1 MWAYFGLSYYDRL
14 AFTFKSILAERL
26 TDMLAA
32 ALLCFALLSFGQD
45 GQGRRQQQAPA
56 QQPTPAPQTATSAPG
71 QGQQQRAPQERPTPA
86 AEEIPIVTKHEIT
99 VGGRTLRYTAT
110 VGMMPLKNREGEIEA
125 RIFFMAYT
133 LDDAGPRGKRPLT
146 FSFNGGPG
154 SASVWLHL
162 GAIGPRRVPM
172 NPDGTMPQPPYALE
186 DNQYTWLDQ
195 TDLVFIDPV
204 GTGYSRAARPD
215 LAARYFGLTGD
226 IESVGE
232 FIRMYLTRS
241 ERWTSPLF
249 LAGESYG
256 TTRASALSGYLIGK
270 GIAFNGIV
278 LISTI
283 MNFETTD
290 FASGNDL
297 PYVMF
302 LPSYAATAW
311 YHKKLPRDLQSK
323 SVQQV
328 VAEAEHWAAND
339 YTLALEKGDRLTA
352 SERQDAIAKL
362 ARYTGLSAQFIDNAN
377 LRVSLNFF
385 RKELLRDEK
394 RSIGRLDARFKGY
407 DSSYVSAGPDF
418 DASEAAIRPPYTST
432 FNNYIRSELGYK
444 TDVEY
449 YILGGGITSPWNW
462 NTNNGYVDTSVAL
475 RTALAQNPYLK
486 VYVAMGYYDMAT
498 PYFAVQYTL
507 HHISLDP
514 ALLKN
519 ISSGY
524 YEAGHMMYIDEKQLG
539 KLRADVGKF
548 IEESQKK

>member
-1 MWAYFGLSYYDRL
+1 
-14 AFTFKSILAERL
+14 
-26 TDMLAA
+26 MLAA
-32 ALLCFALLSFGQD
+32 LLLSLALFAQAPD
-45 GQGRRQQQAPA
+45 FQGQGRRQGGQQPGG
-56 QQPTPAPQTATSAPG
+56 QQPTTTTPATNQPSGQTG
-71 QGQQQRAPQERPTPA
+71 QRPPQERPSPA
-86 AEEIPIVTKHEIT
+86 PEEPPVITHHSIT
-99 VGGRTLRYTAT
+99 VGGKELRYTAT
-110 VGMMPLKNREGEIEA
+110 TGMMPIKNRDGETEA

-133 LDDAGPRGKRPLT
+133 LDGVDNRNQRPLT

-154 SASVWLHL
+154 SASVWLHM
-162 GAIGPRRVPM
+162 GAIGPKRVPM
-172 NPDGTMPQPPYALE
+172 NVDGTMPPPPYHVV

-204 GTGYSRAARPD
+204 GTGYSRALRPETASRFFS
-215 LAARYFGLTGD
+215 LQGD

-232 FIRMYLTRS
+232 FIRMYLTRY

-256 TTRASALSGYLIGK
+256 TTRASALSGYLIGR

-297 PYVMF
+297 PYIMF

-311 YHKKLPRDLQSK
+311 YHKKLPRDMQSK
-323 SVQQV
+323 SVQKV
-328 VAEAEHWAAND
+328 VAEAEEFAAND
-339 YTLALEKGDRLTA
+339 YTLALQKGDRMSA
-352 SERQDAIAKL
+352 SERQDAVNKL
-362 ARYTGLSAQFIDNAN
+362 ARFTGLDPRFIDNAN

-407 DSSYVSAGPDF
+407 DSSNVTAGPDF
-418 DASEAAIRPPYTST
+418 DPSEAAIRPPYTST
-432 FNNYIRSELGYK
+432 FNNYVRTDLNYK
-444 TDVEY
+444 SDLEY
-449 YILGGGITSPWNW
+449 YILGGGIGPWNW
-462 NTNNGYVDTSVAL
+462 GTNNGYVDTSVAL
-475 RTALAQNPYLK
+475 RDALARNPYLRIF
-486 VYVAMGYYDMAT
+486 VAMGYYDMAT
-498 PYFAVQYTL
+498 PYFAVQYTM

-514 ALLKN
+514 GLLRN
-519 ISSGY
+519 FSTGY

-539 KLRADVGKF
+539 KLRSDVRKF
-548 IEESQKK
+548 IDESER

>member
-1 MWAYFGLSYYDRL
+1 
-14 AFTFKSILAERL
+14 
-26 TDMLAA
+26 MLAA
-32 ALLCFALLSFGQD
+32 IILFFALLSPSQEPD
-45 GQGRRQQQAPA
+45 GKGRRQFPPQTPP
-56 QQPTPAPQTATSAPG
+56 PTPQAVASPAASPTGSPS
-71 QGQQQRAPQERPTPA
+71 GQQRTPQERPSPSP
-86 AEEIPIVTKHEIT
+86 EEPPVVTKHEVH

-110 VGMMPLKNREGEIEA
+110 VGMMPIKNRDGETEA

-133 LDDAGPRGKRPLT
+133 LDGVGDRQQRPLT

-172 NPDGTMPQPPYALE
+172 NPDGTMPPPPYQLV
-186 DNQYTWLDQ
+186 DNEYTWLNQ

-204 GTGYSRAARPD
+204 GTGYSRAVRPD
-215 LAARYFGLTGD
+215 LASKFFGLQGD

-232 FIRMYLTRS
+232 FIRMYLTRY

-256 TTRASALSGYLIGK
+256 TTRASALSGYLIGR
-270 GIAFNGIV
+270 GVAFNGIV

-297 PYVMF
+297 PYVMY

-311 YHKKLPRDLQSK
+311 YHKKLSSDLQSR
-323 SVQQV
+323 SVQDL
-328 VAEAEHWAAND
+328 VAEVEQWAASD
-339 YTLALEKGDRLTA
+339 YTLALEKGDRLTQQ
-352 SERQDAIAKL
+352 ERQDAIAKMS
-362 ARYTGLSAQFIDNAN
+362 RYTGLSSQFIDNAN
-377 LRVSLNFF
+377 LRVSLSLF
-385 RKELLRDEK
+385 RKELLRAER
-394 RSIGRLDARFKGY
+394 RSIGRLDARFKGFDANY
-407 DSSYVSAGPDF
+407 ASDSPDF

-432 FNNYIRSELGYK
+432 FNQYVRSELGYK
-444 TDVEY
+444 SDLEY

-475 RTALAQNPYLK
+475 RHALARDPYLK
-486 VYVAMGYYDMAT
+486 IFVAMGYYDMAT

-514 ALLKN
+514 LLLKN
-519 ISSGY
+519 FSTGY

-539 KLRADVGKF
+539 RLRADVGKF
-548 IEESQKK
+548 IDEAQRR

>member
-1 MWAYFGLSYYDRL
+1 
-14 AFTFKSILAERL
+14 
-26 TDMLAA
+26 
-32 ALLCFALLSFGQD
+32 
-45 GQGRRQQQAPA
+45 
-56 QQPTPAPQTATSAPG
+56 
-71 QGQQQRAPQERPTPA
+71 
-86 AEEIPIVTKHEIT
+86 
-99 VGGRTLRYTAT
+99 
-110 VGMMPLKNREGEIEA
+110 MMPIKNRDGETEA

-133 LDDAGPRGKRPLT
+133 LDGVGDRHQRPLT

-162 GAIGPRRVPM
+162 GCIGPRRIPM
-172 NPDGTMPQPPYALE
+172 NPDGTMPPPPYALV
-186 DNQYTWLDQ
+186 DNQQTWLDQ
-195 TDLVFIDPV
+195 SDLVFIDPV
-204 GTGYSRAARPD
+204 GTGYSRAARPE
-215 LAARYFGLTGD
+215 LASKFFGLQGD

-232 FIRMYLTRS
+232 FIRMYLTRY

-256 TTRASALSGYLIGK
+256 TTRASALSGYLISR
-270 GIAFNGIV
+270 GIALNGIV

-297 PYVMF
+297 AYVMF

-323 SVQQV
+323 SVQKV
-328 VAEAEHWAAND
+328 VAEAEEWAAND
-339 YTLALEKGDRLTA
+339 YTLALEKGDRLT
-352 SERQDAIAKL
+352 SQERQEVVSKL
-362 ARYTGLSAQFIDNAN
+362 SHYTGLDAKFIDNAN
-377 LRVSLNFF
+377 MRVSLNFF

-407 DSSYVSAGPDF
+407 DSSYVTAGPDF

-432 FNNYIRSELGYK
+432 FNNYVRTELGYK

-462 NTNNGYVDTSVAL
+462 GTNNGYVDTSVAL

-486 VYVAMGYYDMAT
+486 IFVAMGYYDMAT

-514 ALLKN
+514 VLLKN
-519 ISSGY
+519 FSTGY

-539 KLRADVGKF
+539 RLRADVGQF
-548 IEESQKK
+548 IDESQRR

>member
-1 MWAYFGLSYYDRL
+1 
-14 AFTFKSILAERL
+14 
-26 TDMLAA
+26 MLAA
-32 ALLCFALLSFGQD
+32 ILLCFALLSFGQEEA
-45 GQGRRQQQAPA
+45 QGRRQQQPPA
-56 QQPTPAPQTATSAPG
+56 QQPTPAPQTTAAPSGSPSA
-71 QGQQQRAPQERPTPA
+71 QQRGPQERPTPP
-86 AEEIPIVTKHEIT
+86 AEEPPVVTHHEIN
-99 VGGRTLRYTAT
+99 VGGKTLRYTAT
-110 VGMMPLKNREGEIEA
+110 VGMMPIKNRDGETEA

-133 LDDAGPRGKRPLT
+133 LNDAGNRNRRPLT

-172 NPDGTMPQPPYALE
+172 NPDGTMPAPPYQLV
-186 DNQYTWLDQ
+186 DNEQTWLNQ

-204 GTGYSRAARPD
+204 GTGYSRVVRPE
-215 LAARYFGLTGD
+215 AQRFFGLNGD

-232 FIRMYLTRS
+232 FIRMYLTRY

-256 TTRASALSGYLIGK
+256 TTRASALSGYLIGR

-290 FASGNDL
+290 FAAGNDL

-311 YHKKLPRDLQSK
+311 YHKKLPSDLQSK
-323 SVQQV
+323 SVQRV
-328 VAEAEHWAAND
+328 VAEVEQWATND
-339 YTLALEKGDRLTA
+339 YTLALGKGDRLIGQ
-352 SERQDAIAKL
+352 ERQEVVAKL
-362 ARYTGLSAQFIDNAN
+362 ARYTGLSPQFVDNAN
-377 LRVSLNFF
+377 LRVSLGLF
-385 RKELLRDEK
+385 RKELLRSEK
-394 RSIGRLDARFKGY
+394 RSIGRLDARFKGFDANY
-407 DSSYVSAGPDF
+407 ATDSPEF

-432 FNNYIRSELGYK
+432 FNNYVRSELGYK
-444 TDVEY
+444 TDLEY
-449 YILGGGITSPWNW
+449 YILGGGITTPWNW

-475 RTALAQNPYLK
+475 RNALARNPYLK
-486 VYVAMGYYDMAT
+486 IYVAMGYYDMAT
-498 PYFAVQYTL
+498 PYFAVDYTL

-514 ALLKN
+514 MLLKN
-519 ISSGY
+519 FSTGY

-539 KLRADVGKF
+539 RLRTDVGKF
-548 IEESQKK
+548 IDESQRR